1 MAELGSVQHYYEHSD
16 ENGRLK
22 AADGEIEFLRTKDI
36 LLRYLPEGNL
46 RIVDVGGGSGPYS
59 FWLSEL
65 GHEVHLLDLV
75 NKHIRIAAER
85 NKNEKHR
92 LASMQVGEAGNLP
105 FPDRYFDV
113 VLLMGPLYHLQE
125 TLERNRALLEAN
137 RVLKENGILFSAH
150 ISRFASLLDGYRS
163 NSIADHEFQGIVDED
178 ITSGRHRG
186 SADGSTKY
194 FTNAY
199 LQRPEEIQE
208 EAVAAGFQR
217 VELLSVEGFGWL
229 VPDFAE
235 LWRDIGR
242 RVDLLKALARVEKEK
257 SLFGMSAHLMLVGR
271 KKQ

>member
-1 MAELGSVQHYYEHSD
+1 MAEPGSVQHYYEHSD
-16 ENGRLK
+16 EDGRLK

-59 FWLSEL
+59 FWLSEI

-75 NKHIRIAAER
+75 SKHVRIAAER
-85 NKNEKHR
+85 NKNERHS

-105 FPDRYFDV
+105 FPDRFFDV
-113 VLLMGPLYHLQE
+113 VLLMGPLYHLLE
-125 TLERNRALLEAN
+125 AAERNRALLEAN
-137 RVLKENGILFSAH
+137 RVLKANGMLFSAH

-163 NSIADHEFQGIVDED
+163 NLIADPEFQEIVDKD
-178 ITSGRHRG
+178 LTSGRHRG

-194 FTNAY
+194 FTDAH
-199 LQRPEEIQE
+199 LQLPEEVE
-208 EAVAAGFQR
+208 EETVSAGFQP

-229 VPDFAE
+229 VPGFVE
-235 LWRDIGR
+235 LWKDADR
-242 RVDLLKALARVEKEK
+242 RADLLKALARVEKEK